1 MSHSSNRISTLCYTS
16 VFPFITSSSSLSSL
30 PPFFL
35 TQMSGATVSVC
46 LLSLLSVSMACYI
59 SNCPIG
65 GKRSLLD
72 FPSRRCSTCGP
83 GARGRC
89 FGPSI
94 CCGEGM
100 GCYVGSP
107 ETVRCLEENYLPSP
121 CKAGGKVCGAEGG
134 RCAAS
139 GICCDTG
146 QCRYQVTHSVLH
158 HMHLVLHPLAVFS
171 CVLLCNDQS
180 LSDHSLS

>member
-1 MSHSSNRISTLCYTS
+1 
-16 VFPFITSSSSLSSL
+16 
-30 PPFFL
+30 
-35 TQMSGATVSVC
+35 MSGTTVSVC

-83 GARGRC
+83 GGRGRC

-134 RCAAS
+134 RCAAP
-139 GICCDTG
+139 GVCCDTES
-146 QCRYQVTHSVLH
+146 CSV
-158 HMHLVLHPLAVFS
+158 
-171 CVLLCNDQS
+171 DQS
-180 LSDHSLS
+180 CMDGDGDDSQVGRSENSGPNLGGDVFMRLLHLTGRTPPQGLPQ